1 MHLQRK
7 FYTNHGGIQGD
18 LHQTPNLYKTR
29 HHWQNVPAP
38 SRIPGFFFLRSTL
51 YPVVAADMA
60 RYGTRKF
67 LLTRLPK
74 VSTIPACGW
83 FCPQQRNTMLDVLTL
98 GSRILR
104 REALSIQKLA
114 SQLDARFLQAVYR
127 ILHCKGTV
135 IVCGMGKAGLV
146 GQKVS
151 ATLSSTGSPSHFLH
165 PAEAI
170 HGDLGKIKPNDVVL
184 FFSHSGETEEIN
196 RILPSIC
203 SLHVSIIAVTASENS
218 TLARCAE
225 LVLPIGRLDEADMH
239 GLAPSTST
247 TVMLALGDALA
258 LTVSER
264 RGFQAEDFAKC
275 HPGGALGRKLSLVD
289 EHMRAL
295 DRCRIALDTETIRNV
310 FAQPRITG
318 RRSGA
323 ILLTQRDGRLTGIFT
338 DSDLAR
344 LFEQHK
350 EHLLD
355 APIRTV
361 MTMNPTAVTSGT
373 RMLEAIA
380 IMGEKRISE
389 LPVTNHEGFPIGM
402 IDITDI
408 VAAFP
413 ESNEYIPTPQPA
425 LKVVA

>member
-1 MHLQRK
+1 MQ
-7 FYTNHGGIQGD
+7 
-18 LHQTPNLYKTR
+18 
-29 HHWQNVPAP
+29 
-38 SRIPGFFFLRSTL
+38 
-51 YPVVAADMA
+51 
-60 RYGTRKF
+60 
-67 LLTRLPK
+67 
-74 VSTIPACGW
+74 
-83 FCPQQRNTMLDVLTL
+83 DVLTL
-98 GSRILR
+98 GKRILR
-104 REALSIQKLA
+104 REALSIRRLA

-127 ILHCKGTV
+127 ILHCDGTV
-135 IVCGMGKAGLV
+135 IVCGMGKAGIV

-170 HGDLGKIKPNDVVL
+170 HGDLGKIKPNDVILV
-184 FFSHSGETEEIN
+184 FSQSGESDEIT
-196 RILPSIC
+196 RILPTIRSFRT
-203 SLHVSIIAVTASENS
+203 SIIAITASETS
-218 TLARCAE
+218 TLARSAE
-225 LVLPIGRLDEADMH
+225 IVLPIGRLDEADKH

-247 TVMLALGDALA
+247 IVMLALGDALA
-258 LTVSER
+258 LTVSDR
-264 RGFQAEDFAKC
+264 RGFLAEDFAKF

-289 EHMRAL
+289 EHMRPL

-310 FAQPRITG
+310 FAQPKISG

-355 APIRTV
+355 APIKTV
-361 MTMNPTAVTSGT
+361 MTTNPTAVTLGT

-380 IMGEKRISE
+380 IMGERRISE
-389 LPVTNHEGFPIGM
+389 LPVTNYEGFPVGM
-402 IDITDI
+402 IDITDV
-408 VAAFP
+408 VATFP
-413 ESNEYIPTPQPA
+413 ESNEHAPILQPA